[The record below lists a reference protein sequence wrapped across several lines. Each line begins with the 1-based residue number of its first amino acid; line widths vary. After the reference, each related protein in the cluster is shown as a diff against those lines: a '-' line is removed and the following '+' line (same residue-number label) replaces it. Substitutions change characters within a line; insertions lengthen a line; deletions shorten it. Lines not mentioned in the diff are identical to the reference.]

1 MVEQIIKLLQEHEK
15 ALGRYLEEKPE
26 DWINNLYANIG
37 RRPPSYLADRNAIS
51 IGTEIFKHTN
61 DVAVVIATCRTAK
74 GTFRGVGVASEKDR
88 SAEPDILDL
97 AQTRAIT
104 RALRL
109 AGYYVKCC
117 SAEEVLLL
125 KDRKNTQTRR
135 GHDPKPKRNL
145 KSIIKEG
152 AGGI

>member
-26 DWINNLYANIG
+26 DWINNFYANIS
-37 RRPPSYLADRNAIS
+37 RQPPSYLADRNAIS
-51 IGTEIFKHTN
+51 LGTEIFKHTN

-74 GTFRGVGVASEKDR
+74 GTFRGVGVASER
-88 SAEPDILDL
+88 NQNTEHGILEL
-97 AQTRAIT
+97 AQTKAIA
-104 RALRL
+104 RSLRL

-135 GHDPKPKRNL
+135 GHDPKPK
-145 KSIIKEG
+145 SIINPKRGG